1 MSIVGAHNVKDHPYL
16 IRLYRQDGE
25 GQGKT
30 QDLILNRLEALK
42 AIQMLQSLL
51 NIPEGEVGRSEMRS
65 EAHPSVV
72 LASEP
77 ERVPKLEKP
86 APEKLPPFL
95 TIVKD
100 DETPDN
106 T

>member
-16 IRLYRQDGE
+16 IRLYRMDGE

-30 QDLILNRLEALK
+30 SDLILNRLEARK

-51 NIPEGEVGRSEMRS
+51 EIDEGETGRTEVRT
-65 EAHPSVV
+65 EAHTQ
-72 LASEP
+72 P
-77 ERVPKLEKP
+77 ERIPKLTTSKP
-86 APEKLPPFL
+86 PPAL
-95 TIVKD
+95 TIVKKD
-100 DETPDN
+100 DTDEVPDN

>member
-16 IRLYRQDGE
+16 IRLYRMDGE

-30 QDLILNRLEALK
+30 SDLILNRLEARK

-51 NIPEGEVGRSEMRS
+51 EIDENEAGRTEVRS
-65 EAHPSVV
+65 EAHT
-72 LASEP
+72 EP
-77 ERVPKLEKP
+77 DRIPKLEKP
-86 APEKLPPFL
+86 ADPMPPFL
-95 TIVKD
+95 TIVKKD
-100 DETPDN
+100 KDEVPDN

>member
-16 IRLYRQDGE
+16 IRLYRMDGE
-25 GQGKT
+25 GAGQT
-30 QDLILNRLEALK
+30 QDLILNRLEARK

-51 NIPEGEVGRSEMRS
+51 EIDENEAGRTEVRS
-65 EAHPSVV
+65 EAHTVTSVKSP
-72 LASEP
+72 AEP
-77 ERVPKLEKP
+77 I
-86 APEKLPPFL
+86 PPFL

-100 DETPDN
+100 NETPDN

>member
-16 IRLYRQDGE
+16 IRLYRMDGE
-25 GQGKT
+25 GQGQTK
-30 QDLILNRLEALK
+30 DIILNRLEARK

-51 NIPEGEVGRSEMRS
+51 NIDEGEAGRTEVRS
-65 EAHPSVV
+65 EAHPPVV
-72 LASEP
+72 VVEEAEH
-77 ERVPKLEKP
+77 
-86 APEKLPPFL
+86 PEKSPPFL
-95 TIVKD
+95 TIVKP

>member
-16 IRLYRQDGE
+16 IRLYRMDGE
-25 GQGKT
+25 GQGQT
-30 QDLILNRLEALK
+30 QDLILNRLEARK

-51 NIPEGEVGRSEMRS
+51 EIDEGEAGRTEIRS
-65 EAHPSVV
+65 EAHSQPD
-72 LASEP
+72 
-77 ERVPKLEKP
+77 RIPKLEKT
-86 APEKLPPFL
+86 KTPPVL
-95 TIVKD
+95 TIVKP